1 MSPDKE
7 RLAEEHR
14 RRESQILDAAVQ
26 LLIRFGFRKTTI
38 DDVAREAGVGKGTIY
53 LHWKDKNELFRAALW
68 RASQQAIDDMLE
80 RLKTDPEGGQFHRLF
95 AHGMVAVFA
104 NPLLSAL
111 MIGRTDIFQG
121 LIGSF
126 DPQMLNNMLGN
137 SNTQIAH
144 LQESGLL
151 RKDLSVNLI
160 VFLIG
165 ALKTGIISAAEFIP
179 DNQMPT
185 TTELTDALGDLM
197 RRWLAPEDGA
207 PSSDEGKRII
217 SEWMSELMRIATTEQ
232 SSEE

>member
-1 MSPDKE
+1 MSLEAEK
-7 RLAEEHR
+7 RAEEHQ
-14 RRESQILDAAVQ
+14 RRENQILDAAGQ
-26 LLIRFGFRKTTI
+26 LLIRYGFRKTTI
-38 DDVAREAGVGKGTIY
+38 DDVAREAGVGKGTVY

-68 RASQQAIDDMLE
+68 RASQHAIDDMLE
-80 RLKTDPEGGQFHRLF
+80 RLKTDPDGGQFHRLF
-95 AHGMVAVFA
+95 AHGMVAIFA

-111 MIGRTDIFQG
+111 MIGKTDIFQG

-137 SNTQIAH
+137 STTQIAH

-165 ALKTGIISAAEFIP
+165 ALKTGIITASEFIP
-179 DNQMPT
+179 DEQVPS

-197 RRWLAPEDGA
+197 RRWLAPDEGA

-217 SEWMSELMRIATTEQ
+217 AEWMNELMKIATAEQKTE
-232 SSEE
+232 E